1 MERKYKVELEI
12 VVEDEVEKEYGCV
25 EDMIYEST
33 EDVPFSFEIKEVK
46 PINDRMNDIE

>member
-12 VVEDEVEKEYGCV
+12 TVADEIEREYDCI

-33 EDVPFSFEIKEVK
+33 EQVPFSFEIKEVRSL
-46 PINDRMNDIE
+46 DD